1 MRRNEA
7 KNMDDQRDIIEWLR
21 LNPDDNPA
29 RAAQHLYNE
38 ASKGNPRAR
47 AAVFASMRLSG
58 FLDTPPPT
66 LKRIRE
72 IEAEVAA
79 KHAERRAYRDNNIRY
94 PTIDPPPPSSV
105 FWRLIRSGD
114 AQRW

>member
-1 MRRNEA
+1 
-7 KNMDDQRDIIEWLR
+7 MDDQRDIIEWMTLH
-21 LNPDDNPA
+21 PDDDPF
-29 RAAQHLYNE
+29 RAAQRLYDE
-38 ASKGNPRAR
+38 ASKGDPRAR
-47 AAVFASMRLSG
+47 RAVFASMGLSG
-58 FLDTPPPT
+58 CLDFEAPPPT

-79 KHAERRAYRDNNIRY
+79 KAAERRAYRDNGIRY
-94 PTIDPPPPSSV
+94 PVIEPPPPSSV